1 VWMAPAKC
9 QQASAFFCSRV
20 VRFRSWLPNERKTVC
35 ASTVASISFR
45 VEAEHDGQYTT
56 NANDF
61 KWWSP
66 VLARV
71 FSRGASLH
79 ILGCLFIAFTAPFI
93 YFRLTTMQTNHFLY
107 GTILLMV
114 VSGAAQIR
122 SQDIHVEGQ
131 EVSFVPPWVKDAV
144 FYQIFP
150 ERFSNGDPSNDP
162 PVTEPW
168 GGEPKPKNYFG
179 GDLQGIINH
188 LDYISALGINTLYLN
203 PIFQSNSNH
212 KYHADDYLKIDP
224 AFGDERVF
232 KKLVDE
238 CHARG
243 VRVILDGVFN
253 HTGTGF
259 FAFRDIKEKG
269 AKSKY
274 LGWYNVYGFPVGP
287 PSKPNYEC
295 WWGYGDLPKLMTH
308 NPGVH
313 EYLFRVTSHWMK
325 LGIDGWRLDVP
336 NEVPHQFW
344 VDWRIHVKSIN
355 PDAYIVGEIWDDASP
370 WLKGDQFDA
379 VMNYKL
385 REACLNFFI
394 NKKTNATEFD
404 TTLSVLRA
412 KYSGEVNLAMQ
423 NLLGSHDTERLL
435 TLCKG
440 DKEIL
445 KLAWLFQMTYVGAPM
460 VYYGDEVGMMG
471 GKDPGCRGTM
481 IWERDK
487 QDTNLLDYM
496 KSLITLRREHASLR
510 HGTFETLVADAATGV
525 YAFARRSGAS
535 ACVVVLNTSES
546 PRQVSVKMPEQDLGK
561 EWMQVWPDKNN
572 DVNIKVNNLQTTIA
586 GKSGI
591 VFTAGKE

>member
-1 VWMAPAKC
+1 M
-9 QQASAFFCSRV
+9 
-20 VRFRSWLPNERKTVC
+20 
-35 ASTVASISFR
+35 
-45 VEAEHDGQYTT
+45 HTT
-56 NANDF
+56 
-61 KWWSP
+61 
-66 VLARV
+66 
-71 FSRGASLH
+71 H
-79 ILGCLFIAFTAPFI
+79 FI
-93 YFRLTTMQTNHFLY
+93 Y

-114 VSGAAQIR
+114 VSGVAPLR
-122 SQDIHVEGQ
+122 SQDVHVEDEQ
-131 EVSFVPPWVKDAV
+131 ASFVPQWVKDAI

-150 ERFSNGDPSNDP
+150 ERFANGDLSNDP
-162 PVTEPW
+162 VVTEQW

-179 GDLQGIINH
+179 GDLQGIIDH
-188 LDYISALGINTLYLN
+188 LDYISALGVNTLYLN

-212 KYHADDYLKIDP
+212 KYHADDYLKIDS

-243 VRVILDGVFN
+243 IRVILDGVFN

-269 AKSKY
+269 AQSKY
-274 LGWYNVYGFPVGP
+274 LGWYNIYGFPVGP

-313 EYLFRVTSHWMK
+313 KYLFDVTTHWMK

-379 VMNYKL
+379 VMNYKF

-394 NKKTNATEFD
+394 NKKTTAAEFD
-404 TTLSVLRA
+404 TTLSALRA
-412 KYSGEVNLAMQ
+412 RYPGEVNCAMQ

-435 TLCKG
+435 TLCNG
-440 DKEIL
+440 DKAMM
-445 KLAWLFQMTYVGAPM
+445 KLAWLFQMTYIGAPM

-481 IWERDK
+481 IWEREK
-487 QDTNLLDYM
+487 QDTNLLGYM
-496 KSLITLRREHASLR
+496 KGLITLRREHVSLR
-510 HGTFETLVADAATGV
+510 HGTFETLVADTATGV
-525 YAFARRSGAS
+525 FSFVRKSGSAAS
-535 ACVVVLNTSES
+535 VVVLNNNQRPQPVSIELSE
-546 PRQVSVKMPEQDLGK
+546 EDAGK
-561 EWMQVWPDKNN
+561 QWMQAWPNKNN
-572 DVNIKVNNLQTTIA
+572 DVIAKMNKLQITIP
-586 GKSGI
+586 GKSGM